1 MALDGNER
9 RALYR
14 NLINDPAT
22 QAETR
27 KYSFVDWEKKL
38 LGDEKAIGK
47 LAKYSVGRNWAIDE
61 NDFTERY
68 TPEFKSTP
76 APKQQAASVA
86 VPVAAPVEQQAYT
99 PPPQPAVG
107 SPEYDKHLQ
116 AQYGGMKP
124 TLGATFGGAPAAFE
138 TKEQKK
144 QEQISPVFKAQ
155 KLAYQDVPIAEEQRR
170 AQREFAKAPKEQQQA
185 ALIGSTGAELKKAR
199 QAEREGPGDRASAN
213 VEALWEGAK
222 NAGINIF
229 NGLKAV
235 MNNAALN
242 ETPMDEGEREYYQQ
256 EQWGEMYRASK
267 EAGENLQNELYRLN
281 VSPDVLNAIDK
292 GDYGKIPEATL
303 QTIGNVGISAISSL
317 LTAGGSMYFQTLPDT
332 YREGVEA
339 IAREKGIT
347 PEEVIRS
354 GEDAKIAA
362 QTTAGIIAALER
374 AGAGRLSKSI
384 ANKGGYKAVRDF
396 LIRNGFSKPVGRL
409 GGLGYAGS
417 GEFATEYAQQ
427 GAQQLGR
434 IVAASEDASQFY
446 QKLPKEFLSKEAF
459 KERLGAGVA
468 GFVGGAGVVG
478 IGRGSA
484 RTFGS
489 GVSLDKFSDNIA
501 NNEII
506 QNAARGYE
514 DNIARAE
521 EQGRK
526 PEAYNQKQLKKI
538 LNDPEAWVREEIK
551 YLKQTIESN
560 KNLGLDSKVEENSMA
575 KATSLLTQIKA
586 EKKAIEEADIA
597 SAQTPAATQEEAQA
611 VPAEEVQGQGFQI
624 AYAKTREEI
633 PEEYRNTIAEIERP
647 TTRLGR
653 FGPMEKLFAYKVPT
667 ETIDITA
674 PEVTTEE
681 DLAEDIPFEE
691 IPPVTEENITEEQ
704 RIALANLEEERDQ
717 ELIYNSQAHDDSRA
731 QARSDQKT
739 NEKFD
744 RMRDEIISGVS
755 TVTEETP
762 VAPEEDEDLL
772 AAFRAAPEEE
782 ADLLADFRAAPE
794 EEVVTEEEAVP
805 AEEVAPEPAPVA
817 PVEEAAPAPKGR
829 KKAAPA
835 KPTPAAPKKEEA
847 AKPEP
852 KKEEGKKEAPFKGI
866 ASFET
871 AKGSVYT
878 VLPNGKTQRFKT
890 ATKEQDEPQDLTVFV
905 KFKNPAQ
912 EQDFLEGVQKSETSG
927 TKVYVIDLEGNKYDT
942 NEQAAG
948 KDVRLALV
956 KDGKVI
962 DTVETST
969 TPQIG
974 YNTFDQRRLKKDGE
988 GYRQVHIGNKVVKI
1002 NEQTKSEAKKEET
1015 RIEQSKSRAK
1025 DSKDAKNHSAD
1036 LSGEAYELEDGTGL
1050 VQGFNLMGKP
1060 VYSGYKKGKR
1070 TRVDIDSYTGDVFTA
1085 EELSALKE
1093 LKKELEASEK
1103 AAQTQDPF
1111 KKQGRVAKTDS
1122 VPDNVRKL
1130 VEDITKSLGID
1141 KKIIIITD
1149 GDFNEG
1155 QYQKHGLYGTL
1166 AQVRSAKQSAS
1177 NPYEYGAKRYMSDA
1191 DAFYIYYDGKLKG
1204 DQLFTVISH
1213 ELGHIVEQE
1222 VFNNSSEQT
1231 KKAVK
1236 EDYEKWLAS
1245 LTGKTVE
1252 EVAKETRDI
1261 TLADLI
1267 EGNTRKFDASKDKY
1281 ISSFSEYFADNVAKW
1296 ARTSAKPKSAVDKYF
1311 SGIVEAFKKLHDY
1324 VFEKGLYSKSLFD
1337 WLDGMYEA
1345 EPTETKDGKK
1355 PAPKT
1360 KQKKYE
1366 KGKEEGGLTLNE
1378 TPSGVPYL
1386 SKSGGDDYEVP
1397 SGLQWE
1403 GDRLNGEFLSV
1414 IGKWNET
1421 NYISFT
1427 GDTYVKDAS
1436 DVAEIMSL
1444 LENKSVEHSFAVHV
1458 DEEGKGHVQFLNI
1471 GVLAETHMNT
1481 QAIIAGA
1488 KRFKTKKLYL
1498 VHNHP
1503 SGQLKLSDGDK
1514 AVTENIQQILAPLK
1528 VIVDHVVLN
1537 TYKKQYSV
1545 YENWGGGKYI
1555 ESRGIARK
1563 EEGGKEKLTT
1573 HIFNEQQLLSRPQ
1586 KDISHPLDA
1595 AKFIQQMRLT
1605 ALPKSAM
1612 LLLNSGNEIIG
1623 NYFFVKGI
1631 DYKEILDIV
1640 STSGVTRSVVF
1651 YGNQNN
1657 VAEINKISSL
1667 LKAADIKILD
1677 AITLSSNGESVVGYY
1692 ESAAEK
1698 GVLNEVHEKYG
1709 TNSVPSPS
1717 SEFTSSQS
1725 SEAATAFDKAKTSKG
1740 FDKKHGKGA
1749 YKALSD
1755 ITKNFDE
1762 IMDKVSDKI
1771 KQDCL

>member
-1 MALDGNER
+1 MAELLDDNEQKKKD
-9 RALYR
+9 LYR
-14 NLINDPAT
+14 KMLAEEAT
-22 QAETR
+22 AESTR
-27 KYSFVDWEKKL
+27 KYSFPKFKERL
-38 LGDEKAIGK
+38 FGDEVLLDKVSDIAVKKGWSPNK
-47 LAKYSVGRNWAIDE
+47 D
-61 NDFTERY
+61 DFYGTYFPELF
-68 TPEFKSTP
+68 TPQATP
-76 APKQQAASVA
+76 APPTKKATTIP
-86 VPVAAPVEQQAYT
+86 PVGIAAPVAEPAPSMTDMARQMAFQ
-99 PPPQPAVG
+99 PPVQEPVEPVEPIGVMAPPAVQEPIPSITETAREMAFKPPVQPQMPKEEEERG
-107 SPEYDKHLQ
+107 FGEWAGDVAGTIIEGGKRFTKNLLGGIGYLAQTQAATDPMANLPYEKRQQMTQEAGQTMYNVAQEAQKQFQNEVAKRNIQTDVLQ
-116 AQYGGMKP
+116 AIENKQYK
-124 TLGATFGGAPAAFE
+124 
-138 TKEQKK
+138 
-144 QEQISPVFKAQ
+144 
-155 KLAYQDVPIAEEQRR
+155 
-170 AQREFAKAPKEQQQA
+170 
-185 ALIGSTGAELKKAR
+185 
-199 QAEREGPGDRASAN
+199 
-213 VEALWEGAK
+213 
-222 NAGINIF
+222 
-229 NGLKAV
+229 
-235 MNNAALN
+235 
-242 ETPMDEGEREYYQQ
+242 
-256 EQWGEMYRASK
+256 
-267 EAGENLQNELYRLN
+267 
-281 VSPDVLNAIDK
+281 
-292 GDYGKIPEATL
+292 KIPEATL
-303 QTIGNVGISAISSL
+303 YTIGDAAMQIIPAV
-317 LTAGGSMYFQTLPDT
+317 LTGGGSSFMQTLPT
-332 YREGVEA
+332 AYRDGVQA
-339 IAREKGIT
+339 IAKEKGVSPEQVIASGDDAILTATIT
-347 PEEVIRS
+347 S
-354 GEDAKIAA
+354 
-362 QTTAGIIAALER
+362 GIIGALDKF
-374 AGAGRLSKSI
+374 GADRIGGFIS
-384 ANKGGYKAVRDF
+384 NKAGYKAVRDW
-396 LIRNGFSKPVGRL
+396 LLRQNINKTLAKGAQLLGVGI
-409 GGLGYAGS
+409 GES
-417 GEFATEYAQQ
+417 GTEYLQE
-427 GAQQLGR
+427 GAGQAGA
-434 IVAASEDASQFY
+434 IAAKSPTLRAFFE
-446 QKLPKEFLSKEAF
+446 KLPDELFTAQA
-459 KERLGAGVA
+459 ERQRRGAAVGGFIGGAGVA
-468 GFVGGAGVVG
+468 GAG
-478 IGRGSA
+478 
-484 RTFGS
+484 
-489 GVSLDKFSDNIA
+489 
-501 NNEII
+501 
-506 QNAARGYE
+506 
-514 DNIARAE
+514 RA
-521 EQGRK
+521 
-526 PEAYNQKQLKKI
+526 
-538 LNDPEAWVREEIK
+538 
-551 YLKQTIESN
+551 
-560 KNLGLDSKVEENSMA
+560 
-575 KATSLLTQIKA
+575 ATSALNKLA
-586 EKKAIEEADIA
+586 EK
-597 SAQTPAATQEEAQA
+597 PAAAPGVEAI
-611 VPAEEVQGQGFQI
+611 PAEEVQDAGYRI

-633 PEEYRNTIAEIERP
+633 PQEYSNTIAEIERA
-647 TTRLGR
+647 TTPLGR
-653 FGPMEKLFAYKVPT
+653 FGPMEKVFAYKVPT
-667 ETIDITA
+667 ETIDITPQA
-674 PEVTTEE
+674 PAEVTPEIPATETAPV
-681 DLAEDIPFEE
+681 AEEVPFEE
-691 IPPVTEENITEEQ
+691 VTPVTEEATVAPLTEEE
-704 RIALANLEEERDQ
+704 LAQ
-717 ELIYNSQAHDDSRA
+717 I
-731 QARSDQKT
+731 
-739 NEKFD
+739 
-744 RMRDEIISGVS
+744 
-755 TVTEETP
+755 EET
-762 VAPEEDEDLL
+762 ELT
-772 AAFRAAPEEE
+772 PEEE
-782 ADLLADFRAAPE
+782 AALLAEDETAPASAE
-794 EEVVTEEEAVP
+794 EEVVSA
-805 AEEVAPEPAPVA
+805 A
-817 PVEEAAPAPKGR
+817 PVEEAAPEAAPVAQAEEVVAVAPAAPAPKGR
-829 KKAAPA
+829 KKKEAPVTPA
-835 KPTPAAPKKEEA
+835 PAAPKTKEGAKESLGKRLKGDALLNAEDTLTELSDNDATISPDGTVVVYHRTTKDKADAIVKNNEMFGLEDGVFFSTSEKGQAEGYGDVVVKMNVPIEQIQIDDTFGNEA
-847 AKPEP
+847 HVRIPTKKANQKISVSKFAPQIAKAET
-852 KKEEGKKEAPFKGI
+852 KVAETKEGKKAE
-866 ASFET
+866 
-871 AKGSVYT
+871 AKG
-878 VLPNGKTQRFKT
+878 
-890 ATKEQDEPQDLTVFV
+890 
-905 KFKNPAQ
+905 
-912 EQDFLEGVQKSETSG
+912 
-927 TKVYVIDLEGNKYDT
+927 
-942 NEQAAG
+942 
-948 KDVRLALV
+948 
-956 KDGKVI
+956 
-962 DTVETST
+962 
-969 TPQIG
+969 
-974 YNTFDQRRLKKDGE
+974 
-988 GYRQVHIGNKVVKI
+988 
-1002 NEQTKSEAKKEET
+1002 ET

-1025 DSKDAKNHSAD
+1025 DSKDAQNHSAD

-1122 VPDNVRKL
+1122 VPENVRKL

-1231 KKAVK
+1231 KKSVK

-1324 VFEKGLYSKSLFD
+1324 VFEKGLYSKSLFE

-1345 EPTETKDGKK
+1345 EPTETKEGKK

-1471 GVLAETHMNT
+1471 GVLTQTHMNT

-1503 SGQLKLSDGDK
+1503 SGQLKLSDADK
-1514 AVTENIQQILAPLK
+1514 EVTENIQQILAPLK

-1555 ESRGIARK
+1555 EARGIARK

-1698 GVLNEVHEKYG
+1698 GVLKEVHEKYG

-1755 ITKNFDE
+1755 ITKNFDD
-1762 IMDKVSDKI
+1762 IMDNLSDKI